1 MITIAIDK
9 NSRLEDIETY
19 LTQLESAKKF
29 NVPVDII
36 LPRTLNYSYFGI
48 VPTII
53 QFVITWL
60 RYKNANKV
68 ILDTEDPSE
77 ENLRE
82 LFKNELIFP
91 IVVLVWNKSG
101 VYSKNGINLRK
112 RLHSLT
118 KLYGE
123 RMLNG
128 RAIPGNKL
136 LLTDFDHLPDDRLLP
151 CFGNR
156 YEFITSKTQLKTSID
171 KGIKDVFYVHSELPR
186 AFDQERDPFISII
199 YELMKNTF
207 EWGRHDEFLVPLE
220 PNIRGTLVKF
230 IKKKRSTLLEEYKWH
245 KGLKDFFGSK
255 KLRENGNN
263 ELYFM
268 EISVFDGGIGFSRK
282 FRTLNSDVKEMNEI
296 DIIKRCLTKHATS
309 DQGIYKDEK
318 GLGLDEI
325 LKILDGRGLIR
336 IKTGKSCIYRNMI
349 THGYHELQENNN
361 ITLYDWKKN
370 QNDNFTTYKEIEGAV
385 ITMIYPIAF
394 TEF

>member
-1 MITIAIDK
+1 MITINIEK
-9 NSRLEDIETY
+9 NARLEDVEIY
-19 LTQLESAKKF
+19 LTQLENAKKF
-29 NVPVDII
+29 NVSVNIM
-36 LPRTLNYSYFGI
+36 LPKTLNYSHFGI
-48 VPTII
+48 VPTLI

-60 RYKNANKV
+60 RYENSDKL
-68 ILDTEDPSE
+68 ILDTEDTSDE
-77 ENLRE
+77 SLRE
-82 LFKNELIFP
+82 FFKNEFIFP
-91 IVVLVWNKSG
+91 MVVLVWNKSG
-101 VYSKNGINLRK
+101 VYTKNGVNLRK
-112 RLHSLT
+112 FLQNLT

-156 YEFITSKTQLKTSID
+156 YEFIPSKTQLKSSLD
-171 KGIKDVFYVHSELPR
+171 KGLKDVFYMYNELPR
-186 AFDQERDPFISII
+186 AFDQEKDPFISII

-207 EWGRHDEFLVPLE
+207 EWGRHNEFLVPLE
-220 PNIRGTLVKF
+220 PNIRGTLIKF
-230 IKKKRSTLLEEYKWH
+230 IKKKRSTLLQEYKWH
-245 KGLKDFFGSK
+245 KGLKDFFGSR
-255 KLRENGNN
+255 KLRENANN

-268 EISVFDGGIGFSRK
+268 ELSVFDGGIGFSKK
-282 FRTLNSDVKEMNEI
+282 FQSLNSEAEEMNEI

-336 IKTGKSCIYRNMI
+336 IKTGKSCVYRNMI
-349 THGYHELQENNN
+349 THRYNKSQENND
-361 ITLYDWKKN
+361 ITLFDWKNN
-370 QNDNFTTYKEIEGAV
+370 QNDNFTSYKEIEGAV
-385 ITMIYPIAF
+385 ITLIYPIAF